1 VGVGLLESELCAN
14 ACWYCARELGE
25 ERKKVL
31 RWCEREMR
39 NKIGEYFHSPKLFG
53 ESNETARSNF
63 LVFLSN

>member
-1 VGVGLLESELCAN
+1 MLAGTVRES
-14 ACWYCARELGE
+14 W